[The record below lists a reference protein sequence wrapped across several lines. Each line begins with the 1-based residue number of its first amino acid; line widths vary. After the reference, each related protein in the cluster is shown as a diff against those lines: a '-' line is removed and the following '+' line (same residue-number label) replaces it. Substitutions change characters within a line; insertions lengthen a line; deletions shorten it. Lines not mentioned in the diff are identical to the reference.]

1 MFPGRLI
8 PALAILAAA
17 VLAPAAPASTTQEL
31 LLEDDHR
38 LLELSRPE
46 QQEGLDHFQRLG
58 VDRIR
63 AAVWWG
69 YMVAGAGE
77 RQRPPGDPTRS
88 GSRLYR
94 PERWEMLDSL
104 VRGVQARGMGLTL
117 NPAGASGLG
126 GTLMQTPRWAQL
138 RDHAPDPV
146 EFRHFVRALG
156 RRYSGRY
163 VPGGQST
170 PLPAVDDW
178 SIWNEPNNPQFLQPQ
193 WKRTGE
199 GWIPWS
205 PVLYRRLY
213 TRAVNALR
221 GSGHGRDRIYFG
233 ETAATGGGRHGPRA
247 SMAPGTF
254 VRELA
259 CVGPDLLPYAHG
271 AARLRDCVGYATLRT
286 AGLTTHFYSD
296 GSGTA
301 PAVQTSADPDD
312 WIPAEPGRPT
322 RLLGVLSALGQL
334 PPGLTVMNTEAGFQS
349 HPSKAASMSEADQAL
364 HINLAEYFQYREP
377 AIGSFAQYLMTDDP
391 VWHSG
396 LRYIDGRPKDAY
408 AAFRMPVVVRRI
420 APGSLG
426 LGRVI
431 VWGAALGRHAG
442 RPVEVLRDGI
452 PVASVVPVNERGYF
466 EVVVSDPIP
475 DALYRLR
482 DPRTGTLSRPARV
495 SAGL

>member
-46 QQEGLDHFQRLG
+46 QQEALDHFQRLG

-69 YMVAGAGE
+69 YMVRSAGE
-77 RQRPPGDPTRS
+77 RRRPPGDPTRS

-104 VRGVQARGMGLTL
+104 VRGTNARGIGLTL
-117 NPAGASGLG
+117 NPAGASGLA
-126 GTLMQTPRWAQL
+126 GTPLQAPRWAQL

-156 RRYSGRY
+156 SRYSGRY
-163 VPGGQST
+163 VPRGQSAA
-170 PLPAVDDW
+170 LPAVDDW
-178 SIWNEPNNPQFLQPQ
+178 SIWNEPNNAQFLQPQ

-221 GSGHGRDRIYFG
+221 ASGHGRDRIYFG
-233 ETAATGGGRHGPRA
+233 ETAATGGDRRGPRA
-247 SMAPGTF
+247 SIAPGTF

-259 CVGPDLLPYAHG
+259 CVRPDLLAYVRGP
-271 AARLRDCVGYATLRT
+271 ARLRDCLGYATLRT
-286 AGLTTHFYSD
+286 AGLATHFYSA
-296 GSGTA
+296 GSGSA
-301 PAVQTSADPDD
+301 PSVQTADDRDD
-312 WIPAEPGRPT
+312 WVPADPGRPG
-322 RLLGVLSALGQL
+322 RLLGMLSSLGRI
-334 PPGLTVMNTEAGFQS
+334 PHGLVVMNTEAGFQS
-349 HPSKAASMSEADQAL
+349 HPSRPASMSEADQAL
-364 HINLAEYFQYREP
+364 HTNLAEYLQYREP
-377 AIGSFAQYLMTDDP
+377 TIGSFAQYLMTDDP
-391 VWHSG
+391 VWHTG
-396 LRYIDGRPKDAY
+396 LRYMDGRPKDAY
-408 AAFRMPVVVRRI
+408 AAFRMPIVVRRI
-420 APGSLG
+420 APGALG
-426 LGRVI
+426 LGRVV

-442 RPVEVLRDGI
+442 RGVEVLRDGI

-466 EVVVSDPIP
+466 EVAVGDPTP
-475 DALYRLR
+475 GAVYRLR